1 VNVREAQLAGSP
13 ARQAA
18 ATAATVSVSLA
29 VAMLPMFLFGA
40 LSATIGEEF
49 GFDEARTGIALTG
62 FFLAAAVS
70 AVPIGR
76 LTERIGA
83 RRAIRTGVA
92 ISAIASL
99 TIGTVVADW
108 WVLAVVLL
116 VAGGVLPF
124 VDTGGARA
132 FTTAIS
138 ARRRGLAFGVK
149 EASVPFASMLAGLAV
164 PLLAATIGWRAAFVA
179 AAAIGPVAW
188 VALRVIEDRGTGPG
202 AGAAPRPAGAAP
214 ADGQMSV
221 RDTPGGGSAVGPGP
235 RVLSPAIRWYAAG
248 FALAG
253 GASATALAF
262 LVPSAIAAGMTPAAA
277 GTTLAVASV
286 SSIAMRLVA
295 GWGAD
300 RFVTAV
306 TRGLLALITLGAG
319 GALLLAV
326 QPPTVGIVVAAFLLL
341 AGGAGWTGLGFTAV
355 VRAAPTLPAT
365 ASALALTGLA
375 VGGTAGPSVFG
386 AAVSRAGYGVGWALL
401 ALGFGLGAV
410 LVAVA
415 ARRSSAASAAGVGGP
430 SRP

>member
-1 VNVREAQLAGSP
+1 VRAAQLAGSP

-18 ATAATVSVSLA
+18 ATAATVSISLA

-40 LSATIGEEF
+40 LSATIGEEL

-83 RRAIRTGVA
+83 RRAIRIGVA
-92 ISAIASL
+92 VSVLASL
-99 TIGTVVADW
+99 VIGTVAAEW
-108 WVLAVVLL
+108 WVLAVALV

-179 AAAIGPVAW
+179 AAVIGPVAW
-188 VALRVIEDRGTGPG
+188 VGVGVIADRGI
-202 AGAAPRPAGAAP
+202 AAARAAAP
-214 ADGQMSV
+214 ATSDLA
-221 RDTPGGGSAVGPGP
+221 GGTARTASATAAAASGLP
-235 RVLSPAIRWYAAG
+235 PAVRWYAAG

-262 LVPSAIAAGMTPAAA
+262 LVPSAIAAGMTAGAA

-306 TRGLLALITLGAG
+306 TRGLLTLISLGAL
-319 GALLLAV
+319 GALLLALE
-326 QPPTVGIVVAAFLLL
+326 PPAVGIVVAAFLLL

-355 VRAAPTLPAT
+355 VRAAPILPAS

-375 VGGTAGPSVFG
+375 AGGTVGPTVFG
-386 AAVSRAGYGVGWALL
+386 ATVSRAGYGVGWALL
-401 ALGFGLGAV
+401 AAAFALGAV

-415 ARRSSAASAAGVGGP
+415 ARRSGSAATAASASGGP
-430 SRP
+430 AHP